1 LICVFRQVGAKRGRG
16 GALVHERSARPFAE
30 AAALGGGEVFEEAEE
45 GGHGGV
51 KREKGKVKSDEWCA
65 LG

>member
-30 AAALGGGEVFEEAEE
+30 AAALGSRKLFEKAEN
-45 GGHGGV
+45 GRHGG
-51 KREKGKVKSDEWCA
+51 K
-65 LG
+65 LGRC